1 MDYIYILMA
10 TVLLAV
16 EFAFSKKY
24 QAAEGVSLR
33 AGLRF
38 NVVSGFISAVIMFAI
53 CGFKLQWSP
62 LSAVLAVSMTLCGL
76 CYSLLSFRVLKI
88 GGMALYSTFL
98 MSGGMLL
105 PYIFGLLF
113 LDEQPSVLRII
124 GVLVVL
130 AGVVCTNASEDK
142 VSKGLLFL
150 CAAVFALNG
159 GVSIISKCHQVRT
172 RPTVSTSAF
181 VMYAGVAKCL
191 ISALVLPFTGKSA
204 SQRGFAKKHS
214 LPIIAGG
221 AIIGAASYFLQLIGA
236 ANLPASVLYPMVT
249 GGSII
254 FSAIAGVIIFKEQ
267 LSRRQIISITLCF
280 IGTLLFL

>member
-1 MDYIYILMA
+1 MSYIYVAIA
-10 TVLLAV
+10 VVLLAF
-16 EFAFSKKY
+16 EFACSKKY
-24 QAAEGVSLR
+24 QALEGTQMVP
-33 AGLRF
+33 GLRF
-38 NVVSGFISAVIMFAI
+38 NALTGLLSALTMLVISGFQPA
-53 CGFKLQWSP
+53 WSP
-62 LSAVLAVSMTLCGL
+62 LSLILAIGQAAC
-76 CYSLLSFRVLKI
+76 CIAYSLIGFRVLKM

-159 GVSIISKCHQVRT
+159 GVSIISKCHQVST

>member
-1 MDYIYILMA
+1 MNYVYVLIA
-10 TVLLAV
+10 TILLAV

-24 QAAEGVSLR
+24 QAAEGVSLQ

-38 NVVSGFISAVIMFAI
+38 NVVSGCLSAVIMFAV

-76 CYSLLSFRVLKI
+76 CYSLLSFRVLKL

-124 GVLVVL
+124 GVLVIL
-130 AGVVCTNASEDK
+130 TGVVCSNVSKNK
-142 VSKGLLFL
+142 VSKGLLLL
-150 CAAVFALNG
+150 CIAVFLLNG
-159 GVSIISKCHQVRT
+159 GVSIISKCHQISTAPV
-172 RPTVSTSAF
+172 VSTSAF

-191 ISALVLPFTGKSA
+191 LSAVILLFVKKSPGNTGL
-204 SQRGFAKKHS
+204 QKKGS
-214 LPIIAGG
+214 LLIIAGG
-221 AIIGAASYFLQLIGA
+221 ALIGAASYFLQLIGA
-236 ANLPASVLYPMVT
+236 ENLPASVLYPMVT

-254 FSAIAGVIIFKEQ
+254 FSAIAGMIFYKEH
-267 LSRRQIISITLCF
+267 LTRRQIISIILCF

>member
-1 MDYIYILMA
+1 MNYIYVLIA
-10 TVLLAV
+10 TILLAV

-24 QAAEGVSLR
+24 QAAEGISLQ

-38 NVVSGFISAVIMFAI
+38 NALSGLVSAAIMFVL
-53 CGFKLQWSP
+53 CGFKPQWSP

-76 CYSLLSFRVLKI
+76 YYSLLSFRVLKT

-113 LDEQPSVLRII
+113 LDEQPSILRIV

-130 AGVVCTNASEDK
+130 AGVICSNVSKDK
-142 VSKGLLFL
+142 VSNTLLLL
-150 CAAVFALNG
+150 CVAVFVLNG
-159 GVSIISKCHQVRT
+159 GVSIISKCHQIST

-181 VMYAGVAKCL
+181 VMYSGIAKCL
-191 ISALVLPFTGKSA
+191 LSAIILLFVKNSPGSKRLQKST
-204 SQRGFAKKHS
+204 SI
-214 LPIIAGG
+214 LIIAGG
-221 AIIGAASYFLQLIGA
+221 AVIGAASYFLQLIGA
-236 ANLPASVLYPMVT
+236 AKLPASVLYPMVT

-254 FSAIAGVIIFKEQ
+254 FSALAGVILFKER
-267 LSRRQIISITLCF
+267 LSRLQLVSIILCF
-280 IGTLLFL
+280 MGTLLFL